1 MYKVGA
7 IMTKKRKGKTKKVKV
22 ASPDQSDNAVEI
34 PCSDMPDSGENLIYV
49 GGNCLYHESKVNK
62 KHPAKIFKTFL
73 DHANY

>member
-22 ASPDQSDNAVEI
+22 ASPGQSDNAVDI

-49 GGNCLYHESKVNK
+49 RGNYLYHESKVNK